1 MESYFG
7 SKNYSS
13 IEEYQKDHRVC
24 PKCLSEEILDCDWK
38 GLNKDLVPNTKIGK
52 QNLNED
58 LLKEAYSYID
68 KNNLQ
73 VYKPYFVSSEGTDA
87 FYRKDYKL
95 AIDKLT
101 KALLSYND

>member
-52 QNLNED
+52 LDNSDLNE
-58 LLKEAYSYID
+58 LLRSIREKS
-68 KNNLQ
+68 K
-73 VYKPYFVSSEGTDA
+73 
-87 FYRKDYKL
+87 
-95 AIDKLT
+95 
-101 KALLSYND
+101 

>member
-1 MESYFG
+1 MSY
-7 SKNYSS
+7 
-13 IEEYQKDHRVC
+13 IDT
-24 PKCLSEEILDCDWK
+24 
-38 GLNKDLVPNTKIGK
+38 NTKIGK

-58 LLKEAYSYID
+58 LLKEAYLYID
-68 KNNLQ
+68 KNNLE